1 MDIGECLAV
10 LDEIDCWRGYRNEVM
25 HALINKNL
33 ESLDENI
40 KLQAEKGMQLANRL
54 DNQIKILKKGN
65 RIRKALNL
73 QNG

>member
-1 MDIGECLAV
+1 
-10 LDEIDCWRGYRNEVM
+10 M